1 MEFFPVYYAGQ
12 LQTLSSSYGN
22 FAFNW
27 FFHLL
32 KNEVRLKK
40 NAITKTFLTNIY
52 NMGYKE
58 LLLECQKLLNEGDF
72 EGMIKKLEELSKM
85 EPSSKEEAEESLKLL
100 DFLIEEVKKRQ
111 EEIFN
116 KMVNY
121 QKFKNYLR

>member
-1 MEFFPVYYAGQ
+1 
-12 LQTLSSSYGN
+12 
-22 FAFNW
+22 
-27 FFHLL
+27 
-32 KNEVRLKK
+32 
-40 NAITKTFLTNIY
+40 
-52 NMGYKE
+52 MGYKE